1 MANFKTIGADDIQTS
16 TSVLSQLVD
25 VIQEDISGSSTRRKY
40 QVFVTGGLGPG
51 VTSSL
56 FQTVYD
62 QDFSLQT
69 SNAVLDMTIGLFESG
84 STVTD
89 CSTGTD
95 VNGKML
101 FPSQSIMMREKVSN
115 YKQFAQVLLGDSD
128 AAFYAPGVNAYDS
141 AATFTNQATGSE
153 GDRIEEALFINF
165 KRLFAR
171 DELRKETF
179 ALKMFASAALDGS
192 GIDLGSKGNVPG
204 RIGRYTDTKTAYT
217 GSNIRLTSV
226 SGSKIYAD
234 VGASAT
240 QVKYFGG
247 DVGLLKDTSNTA
259 KTVGMLW
266 YDHGIAVLDMGK
278 VFCGNQHIS
287 GTLSAVTNAAPDV
300 FSQGTAII
308 GYGAKGPA
316 PSFLR
321 GDAPDRSQAQGLVG
335 NTNVSAS
342 FIPDFVVS
350 ASIDQVVDHLASTR
364 FGSGS
369 FTAATFQNVTNINST
384 LIFCRAT
391 ADEFNYSS
399 NPTFRNA
406 NGELVVIDPGDDT
419 GQRTFTF
426 VTTVGLYNSNN
437 ELLGVAKM
445 SRPVEKNDEKDLT
458 VRVRLDF

>member
-69 SNAVLDMTIGLFESG
+69 SNAVLDMTVGLYESG

-95 VNGKML
+95 VNGKLL
-101 FPSQSIMMREKVSN
+101 FPSQSIMMREKISN
-115 YKQFAQVLLGDSD
+115 YKQFAQVLLGDSE
-128 AAFYAPGVNAYDS
+128 AAFYAPGVNAFD
-141 AATFTNQATGSE
+141 AAASSTNVATGST
-153 GDRIEEALFINF
+153 GDRIEEALFVNF

-179 ALKMFASAALDGS
+179 AVKMFASATLDGCKQ
-192 GIDLGSKGNVPG
+192 DL
-204 RIGRYTDTKTAYT
+204 TDGVISTTTVNAYT
-217 GSNIRLTSV
+217 GSNLYVTST

-234 VGASAT
+234 VGASTT

-247 DVGLLKDTSNTA
+247 DVGLIKDTADTSKA
-259 KTVGMLW
+259 VGLLW
-266 YDHGIAVLDMGK
+266 YDHGIAMFDMGK
-278 VFCGNQHIS
+278 VFCGNQHMS
-287 GTLSAVTNAAPDV
+287 GALRAVTAAAPDI
-300 FSQGTAII
+300 FPQGYTFLGWGQATSAPLVDNTVR
-308 GYGAKGPA
+308 GY
-316 PSFLR
+316 S
-321 GDAPDRSQAQGLVG
+321 S
-335 NTNVSAS
+335 NVSAS
-342 FIPDFVVS
+342 FIPDLMCS
-350 ASIDQVVDHLASTR
+350 ASIDAIVDHIASTR

-369 FTAATFQNVTNINST
+369 FTASTFQNVTNINST

-406 NGELVVIDPGDDT
+406 DGEIVVIDPGDDT

-437 ELLGVAKM
+437 ELLGVAKL

>member
-62 QDFSLQT
+62 QDFTLQT
-69 SNAVLDMTIGLFESG
+69 SNAVLDMTMGLFESG
-84 STVTD
+84 STVTA

-101 FPSQSIMMREKVSN
+101 FPSQSIMMREKISN
-115 YKQFAQVLLGDSD
+115 YKQFAQILLGDSD
-128 AAFYAPGVNAYDS
+128 ASFYAPGINAFDT
-141 AATFTNQATGSE
+141 AASSTNVATGST
-153 GDRIEEALFINF
+153 GDRIEEAMFVNF

-179 ALKMFASAALDGS
+179 ALKLFSSASLDGS
-192 GIDLGSKGNVPG
+192 YQDISTGVVSTTVKNN
-204 RIGRYTDTKTAYT
+204 YT
-217 GSNIRLTSV
+217 GSNLLVTST

-234 VGASAT
+234 VGASTT

-247 DVGLLKDTSNTA
+247 DVGLIKDTADTS
-259 KTVGMLW
+259 KPVGLVW
-266 YDHGIAVLDMGK
+266 YDHGIAVFDMGK
-278 VFCGNQHIS
+278 VFCGNQHVS
-287 GTLSAVTNAAPDV
+287 GTLRAVTAATPDI
-300 FSQGTAII
+300 FSQGTTLLGFGQAVAGGAWVRGAETVT
-308 GYGAKGPA
+308 GY
-316 PSFLR
+316 S
-321 GDAPDRSQAQGLVG
+321 S
-335 NTNVSAS
+335 NVSAS
-342 FIPDFVVS
+342 FIPDLMVS
-350 ASIDQVVDHLASTR
+350 ASIDQIVDHLASTR

-369 FTAATFQNVTNINST
+369 FTATTFQNVTNINST

-406 NGELVVIDPGDDT
+406 TGELIVIDPGDDT

>member
-25 VIQEDISGSSTRRKY
+25 VIQEDVSGSSTRRKY

-69 SNAVLDMTIGLFESG
+69 SNAVLDMTVGLFESG

-95 VNGKML
+95 VNGKLL
-101 FPSQSIMMREKVSN
+101 FPSQSIMMREKVQN
-115 YKQFAQVLLGDSD
+115 YKQFAQILLGDSD
-128 AAFYAPGVNAYDS
+128 AAFFAPGINAFDS
-141 AATFTNQATGSE
+141 AASFTGVSTGTT

-179 ALKMFASAALDGS
+179 ALRMFASAALDGS
-192 GIDLGSKGNVPG
+192 STDLGIASAPNAG
-204 RIGRYTDTKTAYT
+204 RLGRSYQDIANGYT
-217 GSNIRLTSV
+217 GSNIDVTSV

-234 VGASAT
+234 VGSSAT
-240 QVKYFGG
+240 QLKFFGG

-259 KTVGMLW
+259 RTVGMLW

-278 VFCGNQHIS
+278 VFSPVQHIS
-287 GTLSAVTNAAPDV
+287 GTLGAVTNATPDV
-300 FSQGTAII
+300 FPKGSVVM
-308 GYGAKGPA
+308 GYGSTPGQDNTGTG
-316 PSFLR
+316 R
-321 GDAPDRSQAQGLVG
+321 GDQIGLVG
-335 NTNVSAS
+335 NTNMSAS
-342 FIPDFVVS
+342 FIPDFMVS
-350 ASIDQVVDHLASTR
+350 GSIDDIVNHVASTR

-406 NGELVVIDPGDDT
+406 SGELVVIDPGDDT

-437 ELLGVAKM
+437 ELLGVAKL
-445 SRPVEKNDEKDLT
+445 SRPAEKNDEKDLT

>member
-1 MANFKTIGADDIQTS
+1 MSNFKTISADDIQTS
-16 TSVLSQLVD
+16 TSILSQLVD
-25 VIQEDISGSSTRRKY
+25 VIQEDISGSSTRKKY

-56 FQTVYD
+56 YQTVYD

-69 SNAVLDMTIGLFESG
+69 SNAVLDMTVGLFQSG
-84 STVTD
+84 STVTG
-89 CSTGTD
+89 SMTGTD

-115 YKQFAQVLLGDSD
+115 YKQFAQVLLGNSD
-128 AAFYAPGVNAYDS
+128 AAFFAPGVNAYDE
-141 AATFTNQATGSE
+141 AASFTQVDTGTE

-171 DELRKETF
+171 DEIRKETF
-179 ALKMFASAALDGS
+179 ALRMYASASLDGS
-192 GIDLGSKGNVPG
+192 SADNVWRNRTAYQRGLIDS
-204 RIGRYTDTKTAYT
+204 RTFSQAYT
-217 GSNIRLTSV
+217 GSNLYRPST
-226 SGSKIYAD
+226 SGSTIYAD
-234 VGASAT
+234 AGASAT
-240 QVKYFGG
+240 QLKYFGG
-247 DVGLLKDTSNTA
+247 DVGLIKDTSNTA
-259 KTVGMLW
+259 KTVGMMW

-278 VFCGNQHIS
+278 VFCFDQHIS
-287 GTLSAVTNAAPDV
+287 GTLKAVTNASPL
-300 FSQGTAII
+300 GTQLGSTLLGWGDHPKEGNPAFVPAV
-308 GYGAKGPA
+308 GY
-316 PSFLR
+316 S
-321 GDAPDRSQAQGLVG
+321 
-335 NTNVSAS
+335 TNVSAS
-342 FIPDFVVS
+342 FIPDLMVS
-350 ASIDQVVDHLASTR
+350 ASIDALVDHIASTR

-369 FTAATFQNVTNINST
+369 FTATTFQNVTNINST

-399 NPTFRNA
+399 NPTFRNP
-406 NGELVVIDPGDDT
+406 NGEIIVIDPGDDT

-437 ELLGVAKM
+437 ELLGVAKL

>member
-1 MANFKTIGADDIQTS
+1 MSNFKTIGADDIQTS

-69 SNAVLDMTIGLFESG
+69 SNAVLDMSIGLFESG
-84 STVTD
+84 STVTA

-95 VNGKML
+95 VNGKLL

-115 YKQFAQVLLGDSD
+115 YKQYAQVLLGDSD
-128 AAFYAPGVNAYDS
+128 ASFYAPGINLYDAAAS
-141 AATFTNQATGSE
+141 ATSQSTGSK
-153 GDRIEEALFINF
+153 GDRIEEALFISF

-171 DELRKETF
+171 DEIRKETF
-179 ALKMFASAALDGS
+179 ALKMFKSASLDGS
-192 GIDLGSKGNVPG
+192 DNDSVTGVVDPVITNQ
-204 RIGRYTDTKTAYT
+204 AYT
-217 GSNIRLTSV
+217 GSNLFISST
-226 SGSKIYAD
+226 SGSAIYAD

-240 QVKYFGG
+240 QLKYFGG
-247 DVGLLKDTSNTA
+247 DVGFVKNTADTSR
-259 KTVGMLW
+259 TVGLMW
-266 YDHGIAVLDMGK
+266 YDHGICVLDMGK
-278 VFCGNQHIS
+278 VFCGDQHMS
-287 GTLSAVTNAAPDV
+287 GTLAAVTNATPDKFGV
-300 FSQGTAII
+300 GTTLLGFGDHPEA
-308 GYGAKGPA
+308 GDTP
-316 PSFLR
+316 FR
-321 GDAPDRSQAQGLVG
+321 GLSS
-335 NTNVSAS
+335 NVSAS
-342 FIPDFVVS
+342 FIPDFIVS
-350 ASIDQVVDHLASTR
+350 ASIDTIVDHIASTR

-369 FTAATFQNVTNINST
+369 FTATTFQNVTNINST

-399 NPTFRNA
+399 NPTFRNSA
-406 NGELVVIDPGDDT
+406 GELVVVDPGDDT

-437 ELLGVAKM
+437 ELLAVAKL

-458 VRVRLDF
+458 TRVRLDF